1 MIWKLSYLPEVDK
14 DFNKIGKT
22 EEIMVRKAISKTLQ
36 NPLPMSEGGYG
47 KPLGNRG
54 GSDPRGLLKI
64 KLKRIGI
71 RVVYK
76 VVRTETEMLVIV
88 VGAREDDEVYSIA
101 QARAD
106 KYGL

>member
-1 MIWKLSYLPEVDK
+1 MIWKLSYLPEVKK
-14 DFNKIGKT
+14 DFKQLGKS
-22 EEIMVRKAISKTLQ
+22 EDVIVRKAIEKTLQ

-54 GSDPRGLLKI
+54 GSDLRGLLKI
-64 KLKRIGI
+64 KLKRLGI
-71 RVVYK
+71 RIVYK
-76 VVRTETEMLVIV
+76 VIRTETEMVVIV
-88 VGAREDDEVYSIA
+88 IGAREDDEVYGIA

>member
-54 GSDPRGLLKI
+54 GSDLRGLLKI

>member
-22 EEIMVRKAISKTLQ
+22 EEKMVRKAIEKTLQ

-54 GSDPRGLLKI
+54 GSDLRGLLKI

-76 VVRTETEMLVIV
+76 VVRTETETLVIV
-88 VGAREDDEVYSIA
+88 IGAREDDEVYSIA
-101 QARAD
+101 QSRAD
-106 KYGL
+106 KYRL